1 MGFGSRVL
9 VVPLPP
15 GEVRGRTTGRTY
27 AAGMT
32 SDAQTHPGGTPPDLT
47 AAKRAR
53 RRELLAARRA
63 LPPADVMVASRRIV
77 ARLRALPE
85 VSAARTLLLYA
96 ADPDEI
102 DLTDLLVDPPSGC
115 TLLLPRVE
123 GDRLVT
129 VPYRTG
135 DRLVIG
141 DLGVREPVGAAID
154 PSDVD
159 VAIVPG
165 VAFSP
170 SGDRLGRGRGLY
182 DRLLPGLPHA
192 LRIGVCVEELVL
204 ADLPL
209 EDHDARVDLVVTDAS
224 LRRRD
229 AGGRVGSA

>member
-1 MGFGSRVL
+1 M
-9 VVPLPP
+9 PLLP
-15 GEVRGRTTGRTY
+15 GEVRVRTTGRTY

-32 SDAQTHPGGTPPDLT
+32 SDAQPHPDGTPQDLA

-63 LPPADVMVASRRIV
+63 LPSVDVMVASRMIV

-102 DLTDLLVDPPSGC
+102 DLADLLSDPPPGC
-115 TLLLPRVE
+115 TVLLPRVE

-129 VPYRTG
+129 VPYRSG

-141 DLGVREPVGAAID
+141 GLGVREPVGAAID
-154 PSDVD
+154 PSDID

-182 DRLLPGLPHA
+182 DRLLPRLTHA
-192 LRIGVCVEELVL
+192 LRVGVCVEQLVL

-209 EDHDARVDLVVTDAS
+209 EAHDARVDLVITDAS
-224 LRRRD
+224 LWRRD
-229 AGGRVGSA
+229 AGGGSEPA